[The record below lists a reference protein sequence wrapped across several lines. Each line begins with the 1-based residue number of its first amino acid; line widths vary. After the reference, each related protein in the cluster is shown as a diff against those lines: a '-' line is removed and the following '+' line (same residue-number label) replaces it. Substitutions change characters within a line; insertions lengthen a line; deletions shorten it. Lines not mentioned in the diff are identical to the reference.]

1 MYSGLHNKQTGGNVK
16 LSIQQV
22 ANKTE
27 CLEAIRDI
35 KQIVDFGIANINPTK
50 KEAINLLDFIKDCI
64 ETDILEGK

>member
-1 MYSGLHNKQTGGNVK
+1 MK
-16 LSIQQV
+16 LSIQQI

-35 KQIVDFGIANINPTK
+35 KEIVDFSIANINPAK
-50 KEAINLLDFIKDCI
+50 NKAINLLDFIKDCI

>member
-1 MYSGLHNKQTGGNVK
+1 MK

-35 KQIVDFGIANINPTK
+35 KNIVGDDIANINPNK
-50 KEAINLLDFIKDCI
+50 KKAINLLDFVKDTI
-64 ETDILEGK
+64 ETELKMNSEIKWGE